1 MTAALVNPD
10 LLRWARERA
19 HLAVDVL
26 AHKVGTR
33 AEKVAAWE
41 TGDMRPTFKQAQK
54 IAHAVHVPF
63 GYLFLPMPP
72 EEALPIPDFRTPAS
86 RFFRAPSADL
96 LDVLQDIK
104 FKQDWYRDY
113 LRQQGADAL
122 PFIGRF
128 TIQNPVEYVARQI
141 AATLEVTEETRRG
154 AGSWEDY
161 LRTLVRKAETAG
173 IWVMI
178 TGTVAGN
185 THRPL
190 SVDEFRGFAISDA
203 YAPLIFING
212 KDAKAAQIFTL
223 AHELAHLWIGADGIS
238 SPELGNP
245 GYQDL
250 PAVERYCNQVAA
262 EFLLP
267 ADSFLRSW
275 TIGTDELDLGVQNLA
290 RHYRVSRVV
299 VARRAYDLHLL
310 DWHTYQDFYAQEV
323 ERWRRE
329 QSGGEGGGDYYFSA
343 NVRNGERYTRTV
355 LLNALSGRLLLRDA
369 GRLLN
374 VSPAKLK
381 PFAAKFNL
389 G

>member
-1 MTAALVNPD
+1 MTAALVNPE

-19 HLAVDVL
+19 HLALDVL
-26 AHKVGTR
+26 AHKVGTH

-54 IAHAVHVPF
+54 FAHVVHVPF

-72 EEALPIPDFRTPAS
+72 EEALPIPDFRTSAS
-86 RFFRAPSADL
+86 RFYRTPSADL

-122 PFIGRF
+122 RLGRF
-128 TIQNPVEYVARQI
+128 TNQSPVERVARDI
-141 AATLEVTEETRRG
+141 ATTLEVTEETRRG
-154 AGSWEDY
+154 SGSWEDY
-161 LRTLVRKAETAG
+161 LRTLVRKAEAVG

-190 SVDEFRGFAISDA
+190 SVEEFRGFAIGDA
-203 YAPLIFING
+203 YAPLVFING

-223 AHELAHLWIGADGIS
+223 AHELAHLWIGEDGIS
-238 SPELGNP
+238 SPELGKP
-245 GYQDL
+245 SYQDI
-250 PAVERYCNQVAA
+250 PAIERFCNQVAA

-267 ADSFLRSW
+267 ADGFARGW
-275 TIGTDELDLGVQNLA
+275 DNGADALDVRIQDFS

-310 DWHTYQDFYAQEV
+310 DWDTYQDFYAQEV
-323 ERWRRE
+323 ERWKRD
-329 QSGGEGGGDYYFSA
+329 QSSGEGGGDYYFSA

-355 LLNALSGRLLLRDA
+355 LLNTLSGRLLLRDA

-381 PFAAKFNL
+381 PFADKLNL

>member
-1 MTAALVNPD
+1 MTVALVNPE
-10 LLRWARERA
+10 LLRWARERS

-33 AEKVAAWE
+33 AERVAAWE
-41 TGDMRPTFKQAQK
+41 AGDMRPTFKQAK
-54 IAHAVHVPF
+54 KFADVVHVPF
-63 GYLFLPMPP
+63 GYLFLPVPP
-72 EEALPIPDFRTPAS
+72 EEALPIPDFRTPAN
-86 RFFRAPSADL
+86 RFYQAPSPDL
-96 LDVLQDIK
+96 LDLLQDIK

-113 LRQQGADAL
+113 QRQQGAEPL
-122 PFIGRF
+122 RYLGRF
-128 TIQNPVEYVARQI
+128 ASQNPAKQVAQDI
-141 AATLEVTEETRRG
+141 AAILDVTETTRR
-154 AGSWEDY
+154 SVSNWEDY
-161 LRTLVRKAETAG
+161 LRTLVRKAEAAG

-203 YAPLIFING
+203 HAPLIFING

-223 AHELAHLWIGADGIS
+223 AHELAHLWIGEDGIS
-238 SPELGNP
+238 SPELGRP

-267 ADSFLRSW
+267 ADGFLSGW
-275 TIGTDELDLGVQNLA
+275 SHGGDELNGKVQVLA

-299 VARRAYDLHLL
+299 VARRAYDLNLL
-310 DWHTYQDFYAQEV
+310 DWDAYRDFYAQEV
-323 ERWRRE
+323 SRWKKD
-329 QSGGEGGGDYYFSA
+329 QSSGEGGGDYYYSA
-343 NVRNGERYTRTV
+343 NVRNGEHYTRTV
-355 LLNALSGRLLLRDA
+355 LLNALSGRMLLRDA

-381 PFAAKFNL
+381 SFAAKLSL

>member
-19 HLAVDVL
+19 HLAVEAL

-54 IAHAVHVPF
+54 LADVVHVPF
-63 GYLFLPMPP
+63 GYLFLTVPP
-72 EEALPIPDFRTPAS
+72 EEALPIPDFRTPAN
-86 RFFRAPSADL
+86 RFYRTPSADL

-122 PFIGRF
+122 RFMGRF
-128 TIQNPVEYVARQI
+128 TNQSPVEHVARDI
-141 AATLEVTEETRRG
+141 TATFGVTEETRRG
-154 AGSWEDY
+154 AGSWEGY
-161 LRTLVRKAETAG
+161 LRTLVHKAEAAG

-190 SVDEFRGFAISDA
+190 SVDEFRGFAIGDA
-203 YAPLIFING
+203 YAPLVFING

-238 SPELGNP
+238 SPELGKP

-250 PAVERYCNQVAA
+250 PAVERFCNQVAA

-267 ADSFLRSW
+267 ADSFMLNW
-275 TIGTDELDLGVQNLA
+275 DGGADALDVRLQDCA

-299 VARRAYDLHLL
+299 VARRAYDLNLL
-310 DWHTYQDFYAQEV
+310 DWETYQDFYTQEV
-323 ERWRRE
+323 ERWKKD

-381 PFAAKFNL
+381 PFAAKLNL